1 MHSLSQ
7 LQIRTRE
14 TRRRLDPRSR
24 DRRFNT
30 ECFWAV
36 VGMMAIAV
44 AAREWL
50 VRSDA
55 TPWIMTDELT
65 YRQLASG
72 ISARHLGLHGAVGP
86 FSIYPLL
93 IAPLWRG
100 AVSFSTAY
108 ALSRAVNVILMLAVG
123 PIVVIWMRKV
133 VAPRPAVLASGLVLL
148 LPVYVYGGTLLT
160 ESLALPT
167 FMLAALAIARMLTAP
182 SVARQFIALAA
193 IGLATASRLESGLLL
208 PIAVTAT
215 IEFTLLTRRQ
225 DRILYLRRF
234 APFLLAIGAFGAAT
248 FGIAVTRGGSAMVG
262 VYAGL
267 SRHHFEALPM
277 LEAWIT
283 QLLELMLAVGLL
295 PVIALGALTLQARRS
310 QLKAEEVALVS
321 VTGCSFVWLTA
332 LSGAWTSLTHSGLLE
347 RYAFYVEPLL
357 LMVFVIALQSPPVR
371 SPTQRLFAA
380 TIVFFPLFL
389 HYPVLLTEGAIAN
402 APSLGGL
409 LWLRTHGSLALS
421 FCAIAAA
428 SLLALLLTTRR
439 SRTTWPAVGFV
450 GLVLALNTVASIRL
464 AAAEANRIG
473 LATHATSWV
482 DDAVSPGTST
492 AVLFSG
498 NVDPM
503 LLWQAEFWNRS
514 VDRRYYIRQRLAGS
528 PASQPV
534 RVDNTGHLTLPNGQ
548 SLHAQ
553 AIATD
558 STIAIHSPVLAQLN
572 NGLTL
577 YRYTD
582 KTTVEHIID
591 GLYPNSLTHQTI
603 TYEQPNC
610 TGTTNLIFTFI
621 APASSSITQ
630 IVTARQ
636 AGSIVA
642 RQSLPPNG
650 TLYLRAPLRETRGSC
665 KLTISFTHPPT
676 QTTTTPGAIFSHVI
690 ALPA

>member
-1 MHSLSQ
+1 
-7 LQIRTRE
+7 
-14 TRRRLDPRSR
+14 
-24 DRRFNT
+24 
-30 ECFWAV
+30 
-36 VGMMAIAV
+36 MMAIAV
-44 AAREWL
+44 AGREWF

-72 ISARHLGLHGAVGP
+72 ISARHLGLDGSVGP

-108 ALSRAVNVILMLAVG
+108 SLSRAVNVLLMLAIG
-123 PIVVIWMRKV
+123 PIVVIWMRRM
-133 VAPRPAVLASGLVLL
+133 VAPRPAVLAGGLVLL
-148 LPVYVYGGTLLT
+148 LPVYVYSGTLLT

-167 FMLAALAIARMLTAP
+167 FVLAALAIARMLTAP
-182 SVARQFIALAA
+182 SVARQFVALAA

-208 PIAVTAT
+208 PIAVTAA
-215 IEFTLLTRRQ
+215 IEFTLLTRSQ
-225 DRILYLRRF
+225 HRILYLRRF
-234 APFLLAIGAFGAAT
+234 APFLLAVGAFGAAT
-248 FGIAVTRGGSAMVG
+248 FGIIVTHGGSAILG

-267 SRHHFEALPM
+267 SRGQFEAVPT

-310 QLKAEEVALVS
+310 RLNAEEVALAS
-321 VTGCSFVWLTA
+321 VTGCSLVWLTA
-332 LSGAWTSLTHSGLLE
+332 LSGAWTSLTNGGLLE

-357 LMVFVIALQSPPVR
+357 LMVFVLALQSPPVR
-371 SPTQRLFAA
+371 SPRRRLLAA
-380 TIVFFPLFL
+380 TVVFFPLFL

-409 LWLRTHGSLALS
+409 LWIRTHGSLALS
-421 FCAIAAA
+421 FFAAAAA
-428 SLLALLLTTRR
+428 SLLAFLLTTHR
-439 SRTTWPAVGFV
+439 SLRTWPAVGFV
-450 GLVLALNTVASIRL
+450 GLVLALNSVASTRL
-464 AAAEANRIG
+464 AAAEANRID
-473 LATHATSWV
+473 LATRATNWV

-498 NVDPM
+498 NIDPM

-514 VDRRYYIRQRLAGS
+514 IDRRYYIRQRLAGS

-534 RVDNTGHLTLPNGQ
+534 RVDDTGHLTLPNGQ
-548 SLHAQ
+548 PLHAQ

-558 STIAIHSPVLAQLN
+558 STIAIHSPILAQLN

-577 YRYTD
+577 YRYTRN
-582 KTTVEHIID
+582 TTVEHIID
-591 GLYPNSLTHQTI
+591 GLHPNSLTRQTI
-603 TYEQPNC
+603 TYEQPSC

-621 APASSSITQ
+621 APASSSTTQ
-630 IVTARQ
+630 TVTARQ

-642 RQSLPPNG
+642 RETLPPNR
-650 TLYLRAPLRETRGSC
+650 TLYLRAPLEKTRGSC

-676 QTTTTPGAIFSHVI
+676 RTTTTPGAIFAHVI